1 MKPLYTAQ
9 ATATGGRDGR
19 TTATDGH
26 PDLLLKPPPA
36 LGGPTD
42 QPEATNPEELFALG
56 YGACFLNALQRVA
69 RRQKLSAKAYTMD
82 ARVVLGQEEDETF
95 ALSVEL
101 HGTLPD
107 VELEQAKDLMRL
119 AHTVCPYS
127 KATRG
132 NIAVDLFVDEELVE
146 PR

>member
-1 MKPLYTAQ
+1 VKPLYTAQ
-9 ATATGGRDGR
+9 ARATGGRDGR

-26 PDLLLKPPPA
+26 PDLLLKPPAA

-56 YGACFLNALQRVA
+56 YGACFLNALQRIA
-69 RRQKLSAKAYTMD
+69 RMQKQSAKAYTMD
-82 ARVVLGQEEDETF
+82 TRVVLGQEPDETF
-95 ALSVEL
+95 TLAVEL
-101 HGTLPD
+101 HGELPG
-107 VELEQAKDLMRL
+107 VELEQAKELMRI

-132 NIAVDLFVDEELVE
+132 NIDVALFVGETPVDAG
-146 PR
+146 